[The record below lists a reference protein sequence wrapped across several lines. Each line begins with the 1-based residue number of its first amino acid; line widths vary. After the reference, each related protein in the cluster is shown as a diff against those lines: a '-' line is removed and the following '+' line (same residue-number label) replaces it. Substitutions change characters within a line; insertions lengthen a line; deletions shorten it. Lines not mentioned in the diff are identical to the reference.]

1 MTSDQRQKTFSQWVV
16 PDQGR
21 ISKVYDWLAQA
32 GRFEG
37 EGLNVLEIGYAQG
50 GLLDRLAGRRNTRLY
65 ACDVN
70 ERKTPDGVKFIKA
83 DFNGA
88 APDFGGV
95 KFDVIFAGEFI
106 EHVYDDARFLAEA
119 RDLLK
124 PSGIMALTTPNLFF
138 LASRLAFPFGVFPFM
153 AHAPFH
159 YHYYDV
165 GSLTGLLAKVGL
177 RPVKIRSSHV
187 LISTRMNRPLG
198 RICEF
203 LGDVFPSFGAHIIVF
218 AVKKDNAREGR

>member
-1 MTSDQRQKTFSQWVV
+1 MKSDQRQKAFSNFVV

-21 ISKVYDWLAQA
+21 ISKVYDWLARA
-32 GRFEG
+32 GRFDG
-37 EGLNVLEIGYAQG
+37 EAVDVLEIGYAQG
-50 GLLDRLAGRRNTRLY
+50 GLLDRLAGRKNTRLY

-70 ERKTPDGVKFIKA
+70 ERETPEGVTFIRA

-95 KFDVIFAGEFI
+95 KFDVVFAGEFI
-106 EHVYDDARFLAEA
+106 EHMYDDAKFLAEA

-124 PSGIMALTTPNLFF
+124 PSGILALTTPNLFF

-165 GSLTGLLAKVGL
+165 RSLSGLLENAGL
-177 RPVKIRSSHV
+177 RLVKIRSSHI

-218 AVKKDNAREGR
+218 AVKK